1 MVLALLDAGEPLV
14 VLDDMSNGVPWAIP
28 AGVPFVHGDIAEA
41 DLVARLVREHRV
53 DTVMHFA
60 ARLIAPR
67 FADDPLEYYCA
78 NTVKSCALL
87 RAVQTL
93 GIRHVVWS
101 STAAVYGNT
110 AVNPVPET
118 APLAPTSPYGS
129 SKLMTETMLRDLAAI
144 GGPTFVIFRYFNVA
158 GADPQGRFGQSSVR
172 TSLLVQIAAQ
182 AALGI
187 RPFIEIY
194 GHDYPTPD
202 GTCIRD
208 FVHVSDL
215 VDAHLSALRHLRK
228 GGRNLTLNCGYG
240 RGYSVKEI
248 LDTTEQIAGRRFERR
263 IAPRRRGDVTE
274 VFADSRL
281 IRAELGWQPRYD
293 DLATIIDH
301 ALRWETTMR
310 RQGLSSLGT

>member
-144 GGPTFVIFRYFNVA
+144 GQPTFVIFRYFNVA

>member
-1 MVLALLDAGEPLV
+1 
-14 VLDDMSNGVPWAIP
+14 
-28 AGVPFVHGDIAEA
+28 
-41 DLVARLVREHRV
+41 
-53 DTVMHFA
+53 
-60 ARLIAPR
+60 
-67 FADDPLEYYCA
+67 
-78 NTVKSCALL
+78 
-87 RAVQTL
+87 
-93 GIRHVVWS
+93 
-101 STAAVYGNT
+101 VYGNT

-144 GGPTFVIFRYFNVA
+144 GQPTFVIFRYFNVA